1 MPHVTVKMDKEFKKE
16 FAKYCEKRGVSMSTA
31 FRKMAK
37 KAMQNDKDVDENGF
51 TPEEAAEL
59 KRVYDEARAKKN
71 YVEFDYR
78 SI

>member
-37 KAMQNDKDVDENGF
+37 MAVRKDKDVDENGF
-51 TPEEAAEL
+51 DAATRAEPERRLAEAKVGIGLEKYGL
-59 KRVYDEARAKKN
+59 NEM
-71 YVEFDYR
+71 
-78 SI
+78 